1 MRIDQINNIP
11 LFAIPALLLLFG
23 SCATES
29 DRRSQASD
37 ELPGAMELRRP
48 FAITDFKNKA
58 EGQVM
63 PDWVGHWLEGGVSA
77 LEALDIHEG
86 RRVFVSRNEG
96 SNFNALKQWA
106 EWFLPELDFPR
117 LAAARIEARFL
128 SGVSRPDTE
137 YGAFFVALIRAASD
151 ALWIGAVKEDYF
163 WMRRKFY
170 PVEDAFPETGE
181 TPRLVEEDWE
191 FLILVTI
198 DEALFASQLDE
209 VFRSV
214 RPSPQPTRDQLAA
227 ANRVKDFFF
236 DGF

>member
-1 MRIDQINNIP
+1 MPAAQKNKTP
-11 LFAIPALLLLFG
+11 LFAIPTLLLFIA

-29 DRRSQASD
+29 DRRTQPAED
-37 ELPGAMELRRP
+37 LPGIMEVRRP

-58 EGQVM
+58 EGQAM
-63 PDWVGHWLEGGVSA
+63 PDWVDRWLEGGISA
-77 LEALDIHEG
+77 VEALDLHEG

-96 SNFNALKQWA
+96 SNFNALRQWA

-151 ALWIGAVKEDYF
+151 ASWAGAVKEEYF
-163 WMRRKFY
+163 WIRRNFY
-170 PVEDAFPETGE
+170 PVENAFPETGE
-181 TPRLVEEDWE
+181 APRLVEEDWE

-198 DEALFASQLDE
+198 DEALFASQLDT

-227 ANRVKDFFF
+227 ASRVKDHFF